1 MDHPHLGHQHLDHSH
16 VHATPRQKRAPRLRS
31 LMALSGGQRLVLV
44 LPLLAGLWLATLW
57 AMA

>member
-1 MDHPHLGHQHLDHSH
+1 M
-16 VHATPRQKRAPRLRS
+16 RS
-31 LMALSGGQRLVLV
+31 LIALSGGQRLVLV